1 MKTRFLSL
9 DILRG
14 ITLACMILVNTSGN
28 GDFTYGPLKHAKWH
42 GFTPTDLV
50 FPTFLFMVG
59 VAMRFS
65 FNSFNYN
72 LTPRVRT
79 KIIRRTLLL
88 FLINYFIFY
97 FPFIDFSF
105 EKLRFL
111 NVLPRI
117 ALSYCA
123 VSFITLSVPT
133 NWLTRI
139 NILILLGYWA
149 IMYTFGDSGVPY
161 ELSSNAVLKLDLF
174 LFGPNHLYHGNGI
187 PFDPEGLLSTLPAVS
202 TCLLGYQ
209 ASIFLEKQR
218 AINKSPLSNLLVY
231 GFALIALALIWDKAF
246 PINKKLWTSSFV
258 LLCAGI
264 DFILIGILS
273 WWIETKEK
281 HLANTFFLV
290 FGTNSILAYAISE
303 VLAIQ
308 MDHIQMPEGDST
320 TSLSTWL
327 YWHVYEPIFGKFNGS
342 LAFAM
347 SFVLICWSICYVFYR
362 KKWFLKV

>member
-1 MKTRFLSL
+1 MKSRYLSL

-14 ITLACMILVNTSGN
+14 ITLAGMILVNTSGN
-28 GDFTYGPLKHAKWH
+28 GTFTYGPLKHAKWH

-65 FNSFNYN
+65 FKSFNYT
-72 LTPRVRT
+72 LTPTLRT
-79 KIIRRTLLL
+79 KIIKRTILL
-88 FLINYFIFY
+88 FLINYLIFY
-97 FPFIDFSF
+97 FPFTDFTF
-105 EKLRFL
+105 EKMRFL

-123 VSFITLSVPT
+123 VSFITLNVPS

-139 NILILLGYWA
+139 NILILLVYWA
-149 IMYTFGDSGVPY
+149 ILAIGGDSGVPY
-161 ELSSNAVLKLDLF
+161 ELASNAVLKVDLF

-187 PFDPEGLLSTLPAVS
+187 PFDPEGFLSTLPAIS

-218 AINKSPLSNLLVY
+218 AINKSPLVNLLVY
-231 GFALIALALIWDKAF
+231 GFLLIAIAFIWDKAF

-264 DFILIGILS
+264 DFVLIGVLS
-273 WWIETKEK
+273 WWIETKERYF
-281 HLANTFFLV
+281 ANTFFLV

-308 MDHIQMPEGDST
+308 MDHIQMPEGDGT
-320 TSLSTWL
+320 TNLSNWL
-327 YWHVYEPIFGKFNGS
+327 YWHIFEPVFGKFNGS
-342 LAFAM
+342 LAFAI
-347 SFVLICWSICYVFYR
+347 SFVLLCWVICYVCYR